1 MITKQLNKICKVL
14 VHTKLLPDTFTCKLL
29 YYRKFKKWPN
39 LNNPQDINE
48 KMMWLLF
55 NSDTSEWTNLADKYK
70 VREFFKKKG
79 CGELLVKLYGHYED
93 VDDIDFNSLPNK
105 FVIKSN
111 NGFGTVKIVKDKTL
125 LDIPKTKIELKS
137 WIAEPYG
144 YLTGEMH
151 YTKIRRCIV
160 IEELLEQDPK
170 LSSSLIDYKIWCMNG
185 KAYSCMCCTNRN
197 IKKHTTDY
205 NYYELPNW
213 TIRKDLIPEHYRNGS
228 VVPKPKHLDEMIT
241 YAEKL
246 AEDFPLVRVDLYES
260 NDKVYFGE
268 MTFTCN
274 ACHMSFFTDE
284 ELLRM
289 GKAVN
294 LSGLIKKTK

>member
-70 VREFFKKKG
+70 VREFLEKKG

-205 NYYELPNW
+205 NYYAIHDVIL
-213 TIRKDLIPEHYRNGS
+213 LLSY
-228 VVPKPKHLDEMIT
+228 
-241 YAEKL
+241 
-246 AEDFPLVRVDLYES
+246 PLQT
-260 NDKVYFGE
+260 
-268 MTFTCN
+268 MP
-274 ACHMSFFTDE
+274 
-284 ELLRM
+284 
-289 GKAVN
+289 
-294 LSGLIKKTK
+294 

>member
-1 MITKQLNKICKVL
+1 
-14 VHTKLLPDTFTCKLL
+14 
-29 YYRKFKKWPN
+29 
-39 LNNPQDINE
+39 
-48 KMMWLLF
+48 MWLLLF
-55 NSDTSEWTNLADKYK
+55 IDTSEWTNLADKYK
-70 VREFFKKKG
+70 VREFLEKKG